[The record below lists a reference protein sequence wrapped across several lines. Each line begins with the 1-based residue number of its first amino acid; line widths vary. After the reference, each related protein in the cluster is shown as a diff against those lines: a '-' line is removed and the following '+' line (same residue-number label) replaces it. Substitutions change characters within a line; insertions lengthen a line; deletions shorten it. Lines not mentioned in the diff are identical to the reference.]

1 MTDKEAKDYILECD
15 VAPDDIV
22 VNGKWWKIET
32 TYLSRREALDSAE
45 FLDHYKLFKY
55 KNGYVLYERN
65 YDVPDESQ
73 AVKTSTFS
81 GPKRYNMYCPHC
93 REWIMAKQGVGEW
106 HKTPFGASR
115 FVYTCPSCQKSVTP
129 SWETPPIAEY
139 RESLR
144 RNLDD
149 NYYGREE

>member
-73 AVKTSTFS
+73 AVKTSTFEARIYRGDELLDRRDIEAVDHIEAES
-81 GPKRYNMYCPHC
+81 KIRKALGDSRVYNYDV
-93 REWIMAKQGVGEW
+93 EI
-106 HKTPFGASR
+106 
-115 FVYTCPSCQKSVTP
+115 VTK
-129 SWETPPIAEY
+129 
-139 RESLR
+139 
-144 RNLDD
+144 
-149 NYYGREE
+149 